1 MTLSRPR
8 FPSDAQDRAQ
18 HRARIVLR
26 RRGPAG
32 ARHPV
37 RGAEQP
43 GDVESH
49 DGRRSHAEVGERG
62 IAAPDRR
69 EPEQDVPES
78 VRPRRLLELRA
89 RIGDRDEVA
98 ARLAGADRVR
108 DPLEEVLLEDVRLER
123 RAGLRRHDEH
133 GPAKVNLR
141 LGGPDLGGI
150 GRVQDGELRPS
161 GERPEGHAED
171 LGTEARAAHAEQQ
184 GVREAGLSHVLGD
197 APELVD
203 PPELLVHDLEPSE
216 PARLGPAG
224 PEVRVARPEPLD
236 LALLG
241 PLAECG
247 GNGGIE
253 IGRHGPGPRVQ
264 HIDSPAMLGPRVRSG

>member
-1 MTLSRPR
+1 VAPP
-8 FPSDAQDRAQ
+8 FDR
-18 HRARIVLR
+18 
-26 RRGPAG
+26 GAG
-32 ARHPV
+32 APS
-37 RGAEQP
+37 A
-43 GDVESH
+43 D
-49 DGRRSHAEVGERG
+49 
-62 IAAPDRR
+62 
-69 EPEQDVPES
+69 
-78 VRPRRLLELRA
+78 RLLDGSPETAEPGRDVRAEMNTQRAPAPLRQHL
-89 RIGDRDEVA
+89 EVA
-98 ARLAGADRVR
+98 
-108 DPLEEVLLEDVRLER
+108 
-123 RAGLRRHDEH
+123 AGLRRLHDAEAIALAGH
-133 GPAKVNLR
+133 RQL
-141 LGGPDLGGI
+141 LG
-150 GRVQDGELRPS
+150 
-161 GERPEGHAED
+161 EGHAED

-203 PPELLVHDLEPSE
+203 PPELLVHDLEPSD